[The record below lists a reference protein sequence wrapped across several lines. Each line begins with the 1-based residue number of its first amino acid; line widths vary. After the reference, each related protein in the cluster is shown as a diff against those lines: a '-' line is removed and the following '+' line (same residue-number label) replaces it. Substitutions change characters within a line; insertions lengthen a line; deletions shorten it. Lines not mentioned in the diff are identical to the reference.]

1 MVCRCRKAECTG
13 GLASRYFGYQA
24 TLHRS
29 VYRALFRCMR
39 QGRSATWRCGA
50 KPLSTPAP
58 CPVPIFGCA
67 DTLSSRAAYGT
78 VRLHA
83 RSHARGLH
91 LRRWSLVVH
100 STAIGGSPVCPLSFH
115 KRQSVIEHTLLLV
128 ASPTLSTS
136 ILDRVWP
143 RHSLQVF
150 TVYLSNRTWAQCI
163 SHPSLHHQDP
173 DLGRSATQ
181 IWSTSHHLVVYFPD
195 ARPLIHPR
203 SSVYLSSL

>member
-83 RSHARGLH
+83 RSHACGLS
-91 LRRWSLVVH
+91 WAVVLDRLQH
-100 STAIGGSPVCPLSFH
+100 RHWRLSSMAPVISEARVGH
-115 KRQSVIEHTLLLV
+115 RAYLV
-128 ASPTLSTS
+128 ARCQP
-136 ILDRVWP
+136 
-143 RHSLQVF
+143 
-150 TVYLSNRTWAQCI
+150 
-163 SHPSLHHQDP
+163 HPLN
-173 DLGRSATQ
+173 L
-181 IWSTSHHLVVYFPD
+181 
-195 ARPLIHPR
+195 HPR
-203 SSVYLSSL
+203 SGLAQAQPAGIYGVSLQPHVGAVHLPSIPTSPRS